1 MLFDNISPPFNT
13 PSCTKTGEESIL
25 NEGHGEGQYE
35 VELSAVAS
43 RKQPNGSKSTVVNK
57 LSGRGR
63 KSSKNFEAS
72 LFSVVSASFHLDNE
86 SNRASHTSH
95 PRRVTIFE
103 GFPTSKGG

>member
-43 RKQPNGSKSTVVNK
+43 RKQPNGLVGSKSTVVNK
-57 LSGRGR
+57 LFVIGR

-72 LFSVVSASFHLDNE
+72 HFIVVFASFHVDNE
-86 SNRASHTSH
+86 SSRAFHTNH
-95 PRRVTIFE
+95 PHRVTIF
-103 GFPTSKGG
+103 